1 MRVNQKEPV
10 IRLEH
15 LLDSL
20 YVFKIFLCVIVII
33 TEALKEVSKL
43 LFEVGREIGRAVILR
58 NHKIVL

>member
-1 MRVNQKEPV
+1 MRVNQKESV

-20 YVFKIFLCVIVII
+20 YVFKILLCVIVII